1 MELKKNERSILAYF
15 SSSTKAIAAAEAL
28 KAKGINDVQV
38 DRVSRC
44 GVASNPEVNNPISG
58 QGVSGT
64 GLTLYSSGSN
74 QFGGDDARVLLSA
87 DPSVS
92 GMTAKEY
99 GTAGGEAFLVT
110 AVTTKDKVEQAVKIL
125 KEKGAKI

>member
-15 SSSTKAIAAAEAL
+15 PSSAKAIDAAEAL

-38 DRVSRC
+38 DRVSRY

-64 GLTLYSSGSN
+64 GLSLYSAGAN
-74 QFGGDDARVLLSA
+74 QFGDNDARVLLSA

>member
-1 MELKKNERSILAYF
+1 MELKKNEQSILAYF
-15 SSSTKAIAAAEAL
+15 SSSAKAKDAAEAL
-28 KAKGINDVQV
+28 KANGINDVQV
-38 DRVSRC
+38 DRVSRY
-44 GVASNPEVNNPISG
+44 GVASNPEINNPISG

-64 GLTLYSSGSN
+64 GLSLYSADAN
-74 QFGGDDARVLLSA
+74 QFGDNDAPVLLSA

-92 GMTAKEY
+92 GMAAKEY

-110 AVTTKDKVEQAVKIL
+110 AVTTKDKVEEAVKIL